1 MYLTEVLKIFF
12 IYKNCLFSDC
22 SGLLNTA
29 STRPTTITNVS
40 TDTTKTTTQTTTA
53 SEEYLPSNCVKYTTR
68 YNH

>member
-1 MYLTEVLKIFF
+1 MYLTEVLKYFYIQE
-12 IYKNCLFSDC
+12 LPFSDC

-53 SEEYLPSNCVKYTTR
+53 SQEYLPSNCVKFTTR